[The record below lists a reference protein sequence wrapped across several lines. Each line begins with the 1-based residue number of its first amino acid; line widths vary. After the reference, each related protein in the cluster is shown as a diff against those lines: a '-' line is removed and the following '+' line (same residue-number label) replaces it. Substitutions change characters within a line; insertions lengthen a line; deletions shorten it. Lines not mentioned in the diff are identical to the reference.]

1 MLTFVVKWISVAALL
16 IAMAWRTSAGY
27 GLVLLFI
34 IWAGALIATVQSY
47 TLGKYIWAIGF
58 LAVAILFNPIS
69 PFVLSRALFLSLGT
83 ASLGLFLVSLRFL
96 RTPARLSIA
105 SITDRIPGSESL

>member
-27 GLVLLFI
+27 ELVLLFI
-34 IWAGALIATVQSY
+34 ICAGAVIATVQSY
-47 TLGKYIWAIGF
+47 ALGKYIWAIGF

-83 ASLGLFLVSLRFL
+83 VSLGLFLVSLQFL

-105 SITDRIPGSESL
+105 SITDRTPGSESL